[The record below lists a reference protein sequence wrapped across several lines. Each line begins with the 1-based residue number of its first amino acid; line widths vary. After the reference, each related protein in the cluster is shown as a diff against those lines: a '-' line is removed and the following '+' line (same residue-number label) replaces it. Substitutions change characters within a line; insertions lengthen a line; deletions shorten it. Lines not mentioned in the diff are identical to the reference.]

1 MSSGESQPVDTAV
14 LAQRQRA
21 LSELA
26 DRDAEIGARVEQRV
40 RDIYG
45 ISTSMEGYHFRDSF
59 AKEAQASYQID
70 WVHQPWLR
78 PFRFA
83 YRHMPKA
90 IRYIIKKM
98 AR

>member
-1 MSSGESQPVDTAV
+1 MPNGESRPVDAAV
-14 LAQRQRA
+14 IARRERA

-26 DRDAEIGARVEQRV
+26 NRDAEIGARVEQHV

-45 ISTSMEGYHFRDSF
+45 TSTSMENYHFRDSF
-59 AKEAQASYQID
+59 AKESQASFQID

-78 PFRFA
+78 PIRFTYRHLPKPFRFL
-83 YRHMPKA
+83 
-90 IRYIIKKM
+90 IKKL

>member
-1 MSSGESQPVDTAV
+1 MSDGEYRPLDGSVESQ
-14 LAQRQRA
+14 RERA

-26 DRDAEIGARVEQRV
+26 ICDAEIGAHVEQRV

-45 ISTSMEGYHFRDSF
+45 VSTSMEGYHFRDSF
-59 AKEAQASYQID
+59 AKESQASFQID

-78 PFRFA
+78 PIRFS
-83 YRHMPKA
+83 YRHLPKS
-90 IRYIIKKM
+90 IRYLIKKL

>member
-1 MSSGESQPVDTAV
+1 MSSGESQPADAAV

-26 DRDAEIGARVEQRV
+26 DRDAEIGARAEQRV

-83 YRHMPKA
+83 YRHMPKS
-90 IRYIIKKM
+90 IRFLIKKV